1 MAAGRDWTPHSIG
14 SFSLGRWA
22 GDVLHLAGIVAMY
35 PGSGRA
41 IRGYSDIPDD
51 VAAKFRADH
60 ISVDLREEGIVA
72 QTWAIFDI
80 ARQHL
85 ENEHLSLNHIVH
97 MLVLFTSLDDF
108 PGYHRV
114 RKATFPEDP
123 PPATVVE
130 IKELLPTAETLLE
143 IQITASRELPRN
155 LLTNP
160 V

>member
-1 MAAGRDWTPHSIG
+1 MAAGEDWTPHSIG

-22 GDVLHLAGIVAMY
+22 GDALHLAGIVAMY

-41 IRGYSDIPDD
+41 IRGYSDIPTTSPPGF
-51 VAAKFRADH
+51 VRITSQSISARRESSPRPGRSSTSRA
-60 ISVDLREEGIVA
+60 STSRTAPFAE
-72 QTWAIFDI
+72 
-80 ARQHL
+80 
-85 ENEHLSLNHIVH
+85 SIVH
-97 MLVLFTSLDDF
+97 MLVLFKSLHYF

-130 IKELLPTAETLLE
+130 IKELLPTAETRPE